1 MRRRLL
7 EDNKDSLR
15 FTDLY
20 WDQEER
26 TATFHCSGLEYSSL
40 FEKEPAAEE
49 QVQLDKVEMI
59 ESADRLSETGWTWKT

>member
-40 FEKEPAAEE
+40 FEKEPTAEE
-49 QVQLDKVEMI
+49 QAQLDTAE
-59 ESADRLSETGWTWKT
+59 

>member
-7 EDNKDSLR
+7 EDNKDSFR

-40 FEKEPAAEE
+40 FEKEPTAEE
-49 QVQLDKVEMI
+49 IIVEPNRYAVFI
-59 ESADRLSETGWTWKT
+59 LL